1 MPNLPDFSA
10 FMGVFIMQIALLDAR
25 SVEVFLSCPTQTY
38 QLCGTMRQ
46 STAILSIITYMLN
59 TDQQSVTILTTPSA
73 PSVVTETLKPMNSTN
88 ERENFSERLQTALKN
103 AHYSP
108 DSPTRLAREF
118 NVRFEGRPITVH
130 AARTWLVGEAIPTQ
144 EKLRMIAQ
152 WLGVP
157 ADWLRFGGDNDA
169 AANGDGAGVPR
180 FESADVK
187 LISDLQR
194 LDEHHRQLA
203 REFIRML
210 VRVNYQK

>member
-1 MPNLPDFSA
+1 
-10 FMGVFIMQIALLDAR
+10 
-25 SVEVFLSCPTQTY
+25 
-38 QLCGTMRQ
+38 MRQ
-46 STAILSIITYMLN
+46 STAILSIITEMLN
-59 TDQQSVTILTTPSA
+59 TDPTSVTNSLTSSA
-73 PSVVTETLKPMNSTN
+73 PSVVTETLPSMNSTN

-130 AARTWLVGEAIPTQ
+130 AARKWLVGEAIPTQ

-169 AANGDGAGVPR
+169 AANGDSAGVPR

>member
-1 MPNLPDFSA
+1 
-10 FMGVFIMQIALLDAR
+10 
-25 SVEVFLSCPTQTY
+25 
-38 QLCGTMRQ
+38 
-46 STAILSIITYMLN
+46 
-59 TDQQSVTILTTPSA
+59 
-73 PSVVTETLKPMNSTN
+73 MNSSN
-88 ERENFSERLQTALKN
+88 ERESFSERLQQALKN

-118 NVRFEGRPITVH
+118 NIRFEGRPITVH
-130 AARTWLVGEAIPTQ
+130 AARKWLVGEAIPTQ

-157 ADWLRFGGDNDA
+157 ADWLRFGGSETPGEQGEQA
-169 AANGDGAGVPR
+169 AGAR

-187 LISDLQR
+187 LIADLQR

-210 VRVNYQK
+210 VRINHQAPTK

>member
-1 MPNLPDFSA
+1 
-10 FMGVFIMQIALLDAR
+10 
-25 SVEVFLSCPTQTY
+25 
-38 QLCGTMRQ
+38 MRKT
-46 STAILSIITYMLN
+46 TAILSIITTMLN
-59 TDQQSVTILTTPSA
+59 IHPGSVTDSSTLSA
-73 PSVVTETLKPMNSTN
+73 PSVVNLPLPTMNSTN

-130 AARTWLVGEAIPTQ
+130 AARKWLVGEAIPTQ

>member
-1 MPNLPDFSA
+1 M
-10 FMGVFIMQIALLDAR
+10 
-25 SVEVFLSCPTQTY
+25 
-38 QLCGTMRQ
+38 
-46 STAILSIITYMLN
+46 
-59 TDQQSVTILTTPSA
+59 
-73 PSVVTETLKPMNSTN
+73 TLHEIVPPMNSSN
-88 ERENFSERLQTALKN
+88 ERESFSERLQLALKN

-118 NVRFEGRPITVH
+118 NIRFEGRPITVH
-130 AARTWLVGEAIPTQ
+130 AARKWLVGEAIPTQ

-157 ADWLRFGGDNDA
+157 AEWLRFGGAYNEVTGTEGGDA
-169 AANGDGAGVPR
+169 SAR

-187 LISDLQR
+187 LIADLQR

-210 VRVNYQK
+210 VRINYQK

>member
-1 MPNLPDFSA
+1 
-10 FMGVFIMQIALLDAR
+10 
-25 SVEVFLSCPTQTY
+25 
-38 QLCGTMRQ
+38 
-46 STAILSIITYMLN
+46 
-59 TDQQSVTILTTPSA
+59 
-73 PSVVTETLKPMNSTN
+73 MNSTN
-88 ERENFSERLQTALKN
+88 ERESFSERLQQALKN

-118 NVRFEGRPITVH
+118 NIRFEGRPITVH
-130 AARTWLVGEAIPTQ
+130 AARKWLVGEAIPTQ

-157 ADWLRFGGDNDA
+157 ADWLRFGGSESPGEATETGNA
-169 AANGDGAGVPR
+169 AR

-187 LISDLQR
+187 LIADLQR

-210 VRVNYQK
+210 VRVNHQPAAK